1 MRNKKTY
8 AIAITLLTISSIFIG
23 LGLISTKNNHDNG
36 LCFEDSDEMDNLKVA
51 GRVEIYANATDVFR
65 LFEAVNITVDV
76 SDYSPANYTEIQ
88 IPYLN
93 NTVYNYNMTWVK
105 DQIFSYNY
113 TPGENTSYNLQQIY
127 FQVHDASGNLLNTE
141 DEYLNIIVLPN
152 CETEFNYNTIYKG
165 DLLSA
170 TLTPSSV
177 SNNTFNWNSWNVSIV
192 DDAYSELFTINGNDI
207 NSFMFTINGSFNHLN
222 SYYYAKVNLYK
233 DDVFRGVEYYKFQ
246 VLNHAPEIDESTI
259 LFDSDSIFRT
269 ESCTISL
276 NASDFEDNATFL
288 NVSITL
294 KFPDGQTIVP
304 IGVITN
310 NGDGSFTGDIPT
322 FSNQDTGVY
331 TVEITVEDRLGE
343 SSSISYTTFTV
354 NNNPPVL
361 NSYSINGYP
370 TSQSISILYGQN
382 LVFSFNVSD
391 VEGIAYVKV
400 ALINKNNHWY
410 NITQPYEVD
419 VEITVRSTQLI
430 TGVWYIY
437 IFVIDNDGSMTGL
450 GSDYSTAPQ
459 AITIIPDVLSALLP
473 WIALIIGLVIG
484 IVAGV
489 GAGYYRV
496 KSKFL
501 ESQTILAKKKA
512 PTQKKQTL
520 KKKPQTKPE
529 TIDKKAEDKAED
541 KPKVYD
547 KKEPEKKPPQRKI
560 KRKL

>member
-8 AIAITLLTISSIFIG
+8 AIAITHLNISSIFIG

-152 CETEFNYNTIYKG
+152 CETEFNNNTIYKG

-207 NSFMFTINGSFNHLN
+207 NSFMFTINDSFNHLN

-400 ALINKNNHWY
+400 ALINKNNNWY
-410 NITQPYEVD
+410 N
-419 VEITVRSTQLI
+419 R
-430 TGVWYIY
+430 
-437 IFVIDNDGSMTGL
+437 
-450 GSDYSTAPQ
+450 
-459 AITIIPDVLSALLP
+459 LSN
-473 WIALIIGLVIG
+473 
-484 IVAGV
+484 
-489 GAGYYRV
+489 
-496 KSKFL
+496 
-501 ESQTILAKKKA
+501 
-512 PTQKKQTL
+512 
-520 KKKPQTKPE
+520 
-529 TIDKKAEDKAED
+529 
-541 KPKVYD
+541 
-547 KKEPEKKPPQRKI
+547 
-560 KRKL
+560 